1 MPPAATTLRQTPLHQ
16 ASRGND
22 SGAEAGFT
30 LLEVMIA
37 FVIAAMALSMLYQGA
52 TGGLRATASATR
64 TEEAVSLAKSHLAAV
79 GRGQGIAQQESSGI
93 DGDGFEWH
101 LHIATLGTRH
111 LTLTDADRANDS
123 KPSDA
128 ILFDVRLTESW
139 VDAGHPHDFF
149 IVTDRIDIH
158 TTEGQ

>member
-1 MPPAATTLRQTPLHQ
+1 MRQSETPSGQ
-16 ASRGND
+16 ARSHRSRRGKP
-22 SGAEAGFT
+22 GAGQAGFT

-64 TEEAVSLAKSHLAAV
+64 TEEAVSLAKSHLAAI
-79 GRGQGIAQQESSGI
+79 GRGEGIAAQESSGI

-101 LHIATLGTRH
+101 LHIAPLGTRH

-139 VDAGHPHDFF
+139 VDAGHPHQ
-149 IVTDRIDIH
+149 IVIGTHRLDIH
-158 TTEGQ
+158 TAEGQ